1 MTGSE
6 CLGPEAPQPSHK
18 LVEERP
24 IDLGNAQGQ
33 PHAR

>member
-6 CLGPEAPQPSHK
+6 RLGPEAPQPSHK
-18 LVEERP
+18 LVEEHP

-33 PHAR
+33 PRAR

>member
-6 CLGPEAPQPSHK
+6 RLGPEAPQPSHK
-18 LVEERP
+18 LVEHP

-33 PHAR
+33 SRAR